1 MATLVG
7 GIGSSHTRSIEVATD
22 ERRFEDPAWKPFFDG
37 YKPAREWLRR
47 VKPDAVIAVYND
59 HGNHFFFDN
68 YPTFALGVGERHA
81 LADEGRDRRPF
92 PDLDGHPDLAWFLAE
107 RLIVDEFD
115 LSVCQELKVDHG
127 ILAPLPLLFETPWPV
142 PLIPLEVNVVRHPL
156 PTVQRCY
163 KLGKAIR
170 RAIDAYPEALRIVI
184 LGTGGL
190 SHELQG
196 TNFGRI
202 EPEWDMDFLE
212 RIEKDPESIAR
223 QSHAELMAAAGTEG
237 VEVIMWLVMRGA
249 LNEKVR
255 RVHRNYYKAML
266 TGLGLLVIE
275 NTD

>member
-1 MATLVG
+1 M
-7 GIGSSHTRSIEVATD
+7 
-22 ERRFEDPAWKPFFDG
+22 
-37 YKPAREWLRR
+37 
-47 VKPDAVIAVYND
+47 
-59 HGNHFFFDN
+59 
-68 YPTFALGVGERHA
+68 
-81 LADEGRDRRPF
+81 
-92 PDLDGHPDLAWFLAE
+92 
-107 RLIVDEFD
+107 
-115 LSVCQELKVDHG
+115 CQELKVDHG

-142 PLIPLEVNVVRHPL
+142 PLIPLEVNVLRHPL

-202 EPEWDMDFLE
+202 EPEWDKDFLE
-212 RIEKDPESIAR
+212 RIEKDPQSIAR

-237 VEVIMWLVMRGA
+237 VEVIMWLIMRGA

-255 RVHRNYYKAML
+255 RVHRSYYQAML